1 MHSPQ
6 TSLTRALLRWF
17 RANARD
23 LPWRRTQNPYRI
35 WVSEIMLQQTRVET
49 VLPYYRRFLKAL
61 PTVRQLAGAREDTV
75 LKLWEGLGYYSRAR
89 NLHAAAQVILAQHKG
104 RFPRSYEAILRLPG
118 IGRYTAGAIASIA
131 FGQRTAV
138 VDGNVKRVLA
148 RLYAIEDAVDE
159 AAVVERMWGVAEAL
173 VPARHP
179 GDWNQ
184 ALMELGARICTP
196 RSPQCAVCP
205 VRSACRAFHEGQVD
219 ALPRR
224 RPRKP
229 VPHYDVVAGVIER
242 NGRVLI
248 GRRPVKGLLGGL
260 WEFPGGKR
268 GPGETDEEALFREI
282 HEELGLS
289 VVVEAPIATVEH
301 AYSHFAITL
310 RLYRCGVRGGRVRR
324 RHHTAVRWVTPG
336 ALRRFAFPAAN
347 SKCMDQVSSQMA
359 GRRKTSRSRPRKG
372 RAPSRPGPDEG
383 PVAGRPASAGSR
395 TRRGTTCPPHRR
407 ERG

>member
-1 MHSPQ
+1 MPAHFTATQRSQ
-6 TSLTRALLRWF
+6 GALRRALLCWF

-23 LPWRRTQNPYRI
+23 LPWRRTRNPYRI
-35 WVSEIMLQQTRVET
+35 WLSEIMLQQTRVEA
-49 VLPYYRRFLKAL
+49 VLPYYRRFLRAL
-61 PTVRQLAGAREDTV
+61 PTVRRLAGAREDTV

-89 NLHAAAQVILAQHKG
+89 NLRAAAKIIIAEHKG

-131 FGQRTAV
+131 FGQQTAV

-148 RLYAIEDAVDE
+148 RLCAIEDSVDE
-159 AAVVERMWGVAEAL
+159 AAVVERMWGLAEAL

-196 RSPQCAVCP
+196 RGPQCPVCP
-205 VRSACRAFHEGQVD
+205 VQGVCLAHKQGRANV
-219 ALPRR
+219 LPRR

-229 VPHYDVVAGVIER
+229 VPHYDIVAGVIER

-248 GRRPVKGLLGGL
+248 GRRPAKGLLGGL

-268 GPGETDEEALFREI
+268 EPGETDEAALSREI
-282 HEELGLS
+282 HEELGLK
-289 VVVEAPIATVEH
+289 VAVEAPIATVEH

-310 RLYRCGVRGGRVRR
+310 RLYGCRVRSGRVRR
-324 RHHTAVRWVTPG
+324 RYHTAVRWVTPNS
-336 ALRRFAFPAAN
+336 LRRFAFPAAN
-347 SKCMDQVSSQMA
+347 YKCMDQVSRRTV
-359 GRRKTSRSRPRKG
+359 GRTGATPHRSH
-372 RAPSRPGPDEG
+372 S
-383 PVAGRPASAGSR
+383 
-395 TRRGTTCPPHRR
+395 RRGTQH
-407 ERG
+407 

>member
-1 MHSPQ
+1 MDRQ
-6 TSLTRALLRWF
+6 TRDPRPDPMPAAHCIAMQRSRRSFTRALLCWF
-17 RANARD
+17 RTNARN
-23 LPWRRTQNPYRI
+23 LPWRRTRDPYRI
-35 WVSEIMLQQTRVET
+35 WISEIMLQQTRVEA
-49 VLPYYRRFLKAL
+49 VLPYYRRFLRAF
-61 PTVRQLAGAREDTV
+61 PTVRRLAGAREDAV

-89 NLHAAAQVILAQHKG
+89 NLHAAAKVIIAEHKG
-104 RFPRSYEAILRLPG
+104 RFPRSYEAIRRLPG

-148 RLYAIEDAVDE
+148 RLCAIEDPVDE
-159 AAVVERMWGVAEAL
+159 AIVVERMWDLAEAL

-196 RSPQCAVCP
+196 RRPQCVTCP
-205 VRSACRAFHEGQVD
+205 VRLVCLARKEGLVD

-229 VPHYDVVAGVIER
+229 VPHHDVVAGVIER

-248 GRRPVKGLLGGL
+248 GRRPAKGLLGGL

-268 GPGETDEEALFREI
+268 EPGETDEAALFREI
-282 HEELGLS
+282 HEELGLK
-289 VVVEAPIATVEH
+289 VAVGAPIATVEH

-310 RLYRCGVRGGRVRR
+310 RLYGCRVRGGRVRR
-324 RHHTAVRWVTPG
+324 RYHTAVKWVAPG
-336 ALRRFAFPAAN
+336 SLRRFAFPAAN
-347 SKCMDQVSSQMA
+347 YKCMDQVSLRLA
-359 GRRKTSRSRPRKG
+359 GRRGTPPRRSNSR
-372 RAPSRPGPDEG
+372 
-383 PVAGRPASAGSR
+383 
-395 TRRGTTCPPHRR
+395 
-407 ERG
+407 